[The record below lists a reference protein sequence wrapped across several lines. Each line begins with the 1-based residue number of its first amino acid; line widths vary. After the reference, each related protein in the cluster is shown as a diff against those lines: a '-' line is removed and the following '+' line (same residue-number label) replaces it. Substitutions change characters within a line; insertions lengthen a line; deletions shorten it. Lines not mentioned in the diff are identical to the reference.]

1 MKRTLTALSTLALVP
16 AVLVVAAPAAHA
28 KAPANVTVTI
38 KAEGVDLSGQVKS
51 TRRKC
56 KADRTVVVY
65 RQRGARGGGDDERFA
80 SDTTGLQN
88 GKWTWSTGNTGTEGK
103 FYAKVGKKPGCR
115 KDFSKTIRAT
125 RTD

>member
-1 MKRTLTALSTLALVP
+1 MKRTLAALSTLAFVP
-16 AVLVVAAPAAHA
+16 AVLVAASPAQA
-28 KAPANVTVTI
+28 APANVTVTI

-51 TRRKC
+51 TKRKC
-56 KADRTVVVY
+56 KADRTVVVF

-88 GKWTWSTGNTGTEGK
+88 GKWTWSTGNTGTEGR

-115 KDFSKTIRAT
+115 RDFSKTIRAT
-125 RTD
+125 RND